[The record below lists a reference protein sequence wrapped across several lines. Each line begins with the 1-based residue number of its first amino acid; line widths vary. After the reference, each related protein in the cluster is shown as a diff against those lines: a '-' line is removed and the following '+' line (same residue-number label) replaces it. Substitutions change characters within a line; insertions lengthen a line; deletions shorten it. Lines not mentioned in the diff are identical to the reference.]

1 MYQLY
6 NQTKKAS
13 VDELNYD
20 ISVVNAFLKDSS
32 EIEQNLLKV
41 EDVMSELIELNK
53 IRHWGE
59 NNSISALRSEE
70 KTNKLFLQ
78 RLILMVT
85 SLLQIRLVLKKDEL
99 LLV

>member
-1 MYQLY
+1 MKCTSLY

-59 NNSISALRSEE
+59 NNSSINSKQNFL
-70 KTNKLFLQ
+70 KTITGCL
-78 RLILMVT
+78 
-85 SLLQIRLVLKKDEL
+85 
-99 LLV
+99 